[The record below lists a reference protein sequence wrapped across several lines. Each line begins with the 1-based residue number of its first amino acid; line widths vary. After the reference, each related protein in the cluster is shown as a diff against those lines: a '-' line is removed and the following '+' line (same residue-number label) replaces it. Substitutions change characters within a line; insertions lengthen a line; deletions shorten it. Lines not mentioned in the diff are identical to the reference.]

1 MTHFLDEVTNIIRF
15 PNSSSSTDAFFKT
28 NPGRPSPQP
37 ISASTTNAM
46 ELYENVLL
54 NWCRHAEWER
64 DFLSTHLLHGFSMS
78 HHQDYIN
85 PKTLLSRASN
95 FGDAIYD
102 TVKKMMADGIING
115 TEDGKE
121 LDLELLD
128 EPDIDDSPP
137 LLALEV

>member
-1 MTHFLDEVTNIIRF
+1 
-15 PNSSSSTDAFFKT
+15 
-28 NPGRPSPQP
+28 
-37 ISASTTNAM
+37 
-46 ELYENVLL
+46 
-54 NWCRHAEWER
+54 
-64 DFLSTHLLHGFSMS
+64 MS
-78 HHQDYIN
+78 HHQDYID

-102 TVKKMMADGIING
+102 AVKKMLADGIING

-128 EPDIDDSPP
+128 EPDIGDSPP